1 MTGAGHVDE
10 VRRDRVLRSRAIDN
24 EQHILV
30 VDFAAGNDN
39 ATLGVLLAGVPE
51 NVACASTLVP
61 EFDDAVARALVTVLP
76 FLITP
81 DSSTIGQSSGRRN
94 RAVTETNS
102 GPSGISRRI

>member
-39 ATLGVLLAGVPE
+39 ATLGVLLARVPE
-51 NVACASTLVP
+51 NVACASVP
-61 EFDDAVARALVTVLP
+61 EFDDAVARALVMVLP
-76 FLITP
+76 FLTTP

>member
-10 VRRDRVLRSRAIDN
+10 VRRDRLLRSRAIDN

-51 NVACASTLVP
+51 NVACASVP